1 MCEKSRTYSFL
12 IKNET
17 AIIQV
22 YERVDIE
29 MKKTLIILIGLIL
42 LAGGIYFGVS
52 LTTNKKVDKE
62 MEISTQFAEESNRFA
77 QFANMDHTEKVV
89 GELIGEGT
97 NLVSNYSALTQER
110 VDRLR
115 EINDI
120 LEETFADKE
129 NDVLKEFAELS
140 TKLDTL
146 AEADIS
152 KLTEEKQAEFEATV
166 SEGKMIIMNRMAVSD
181 AKVNQLKTVIEKLE
195 ALLP

>member
-97 NLVSNYSALTQER
+97 NLVSNFSALTQER